1 MKKTLLLG
9 LFLAACFT
17 AQAQLPNGSQA
28 PDFTTTDLN
37 GNTHSLYAD
46 YLNQGKTVII
56 DFSATWCGPCW
67 GYHNSHTLEDLYD
80 SYGYG
85 ASEEVVV
92 LFIEADPG
100 TSVQSLYGTNI
111 PSDERPTQGNWVAN
125 TPYPI
130 IDDGNGSISNAYDV
144 PYFPTIYRICPEGT
158 IKLMNPEGVG
168 APSLNTL
175 KSTIIA
181 DCQTLEGVLNH
192 PKITAP
198 KLRLCE
204 STGILKAKMKNYGSN
219 TIQNATIVLEQAG
232 QVIAT
237 KQYTGNLNQF
247 STANINFDAA
257 TFDASQDYSVK
268 ATVVNGAA
276 AFSPEMS
283 EQAFDVSIA
292 QLTGNNISIQVYTDS
307 YPGEISWTL
316 RNSSNTIVASG
327 GPYQGNG
334 QNAGGPDA
342 NLIKITNLTL
352 PEGTIDCYKLIM
364 SDEYGD
370 GWALNS
376 NAQPFTGIRIYNG
389 VGALV
394 DEFTGDVSFSTQELA
409 GAFKT
414 TGLLG
419 TAAPSLSK
427 FALYPNPTTGVLNF
441 STTEPVS
448 ITVTDLTGKVVF
460 TAANQE
466 NGNSINLSSLQKGMY
481 IAQVKGATTQT
492 VQKIV
497 IE

>member
-9 LFLAACFT
+9 LFLAAGFT
-17 AQAQLPNGSQA
+17 AQAQLPDGSQA
-28 PDFTTTDLN
+28 PDFTAIDLS
-37 GNTHSLYAD
+37 GNEHHLQE
-46 YLNQGKTVII
+46 YLDEGKTVII
-56 DFSATWCGPCW
+56 DFSASWCGPCW
-67 GYHNSHTLEDLYD
+67 NYHNSHALEDLYD
-80 SYGYG
+80 TYGFG

-100 TSVQSLYGTNI
+100 TSVQSLYGTNT
-111 PSDERPTQGNWVAN
+111 PSDQSTTQGNWVAN

-130 IDDGNGSISNAYDV
+130 VDDGNGSISNAYDV
-144 PYFPTIYRICPEGT
+144 PYFPTIYRICPEGDT
-158 IKLMNPEGVG
+158 KLMNPEGVG
-168 APSLNTL
+168 APSFNTL
-175 KSTIIA
+175 KSSIAA
-181 DCQTLEGVLNH
+181 DCQTLNGVMNH
-192 PKITAP
+192 PRITAP
-198 KLRLCE
+198 TLRLCE
-204 STGILKAKMKNYGSN
+204 NTGIVKAKMKNFGSN
-219 TIQNATIVLEQAG
+219 PIQSATIVVEQG
-232 QVIAT
+232 GEIVAT

-247 STANINFDAA
+247 STANINFDTA
-257 TFDASQDYSVK
+257 TFDESQDYTVK
-268 ATVVNGAA
+268 ATVVNGAT
-276 AFSPEMS
+276 AFSPEMA
-283 EQAFDVSIA
+283 EEAFDVSVA
-292 QLTGNNISIQVYTDS
+292 NTTGNNISIHVYTDS
-307 YPGEISWTL
+307 YPGEMSWTL
-316 RNSSNTIVASG
+316 RNSSNAIVASG

-334 QNAGGPDA
+334 QNAGGADA

-352 PEGTIDCYKLIM
+352 PVGTIDCYKLVM
-364 SDEYGD
+364 NDSYGD

-376 NAQPFTGIRIYNG
+376 NAQPFTGIRIYDG
-389 VGALV
+389 IGALV

-419 TAAPSLSK
+419 TATPSLSK

-448 ITVTDLTGKVVF
+448 ITVTDLTGKTVF
-460 TAANQE
+460 TAANVE